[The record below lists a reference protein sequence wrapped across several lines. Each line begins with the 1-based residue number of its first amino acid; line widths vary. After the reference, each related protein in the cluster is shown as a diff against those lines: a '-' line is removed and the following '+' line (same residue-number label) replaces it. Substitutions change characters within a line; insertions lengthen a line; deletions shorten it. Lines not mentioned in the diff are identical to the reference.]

1 MVAMNSDASPTLD
14 GCSAARLFDLVWE
27 TMVDVLGSAATATLV
42 RRSAKR
48 AAVRRRDLDGLIVSR
63 AGFNYSYQVPDA
75 WRDCS
80 PEPVASVRELARELS
95 PLLVELTGPVI
106 IRRLGAIPDLLR
118 CEVLFQERA

>member
-1 MVAMNSDASPTLD
+1 MNSDASSSVE

-42 RRSAKR
+42 RRSVKR
-48 AAVRRRDLDGLIVSR
+48 AASRRRDLDDLIVSR
-63 AGFNYSYQVPDA
+63 AGFNYCYQVPDS
-75 WRDCS
+75 WRECR

-106 IRRLGAIPDLLR
+106 VRRLRAIPDLQR
-118 CEVLFQERA
+118 CEVLFQERE